1 MGLGAQI
8 GLIMVE
14 ILLFIKDFEFGS
26 KVSSSCVDQEK
37 NVEFSDENSKPDSF
51 PKSVKMAI
59 VDMDEEVFASI
70 GLVAELKRLNI
81 AVIGTKK
88 RISNKEQSKIKS
100 VGCDML
106 LPKSSLVKNIPSL
119 IDQLLKH

>member
-1 MGLGAQI
+1 MGLSAQI

-26 KVSSSCVDQEK
+26 KVSSSCVDQDK

-119 IDQLLKH
+119 IDQLL

>member
-37 NVEFSDENSKPDSF
+37 SVEFSDENSKPDSF

-100 VGCDML
+100 VGCDTL

-119 IDQLLKH
+119 IDQLL

>member
-1 MGLGAQI
+1 MGFSAQT

-14 ILLFIKDFEFGS
+14 ILLFIKNFEFGS
-26 KVSSSCVDQEK
+26 KVSSSCVDQDK
-37 NVEFSDENSKPDSF
+37 NVEFSDENSNPDSF

-119 IDQLLKH
+119 IDQLL

>member
-119 IDQLLKH
+119 INQLV

>member
-1 MGLGAQI
+1 MGLGSQI

-26 KVSSSCVDQEK
+26 KVSSSCVDQDK

-70 GLVAELKRLNI
+70 GLVAELKRLKI

-88 RISNKEQSKIKS
+88 RISNKEQLKIKS

-119 IDQLLKH
+119 IDQLL

>member
-1 MGLGAQI
+1 MGPGAQT

-37 NVEFSDENSKPDSF
+37 NVEFSDEKSKPDSF

-59 VDMDEEVFASI
+59 VDMDEEMFASV

-81 AVIGTKK
+81 VVVGTKK
-88 RISNKEQSKIKS
+88 RISNKEQLKIKS

-119 IDQLLKH
+119 IDQLL

>member
-37 NVEFSDENSKPDSF
+37 NVEFSDENSKRDSF

-88 RISNKEQSKIKS
+88 RISNKEQTKIKS

-119 IDQLLKH
+119 IDQLL

>member
-1 MGLGAQI
+1 MGFGAQI

-119 IDQLLKH
+119 IDQLL

>member
-26 KVSSSCVDQEK
+26 KISSSCVDQEK

-119 IDQLLKH
+119 IDQLL

>member
-37 NVEFSDENSKPDSF
+37 DVEFSDENSKPDSF

-88 RISNKEQSKIKS
+88 RISNKEQLKIKS

-119 IDQLLKH
+119 IDQLL

>member
-26 KVSSSCVDQEK
+26 KVSSSFVDQEK

-70 GLVAELKRLNI
+70 GLVAELKRINI

-88 RISNKEQSKIKS
+88 RISNKEQLKIKS

-119 IDQLLKH
+119 IDQLL

>member
-1 MGLGAQI
+1 MGLSAQI

-119 IDQLLKH
+119 INQLV

>member
-59 VDMDEEVFASI
+59 VDMDEKVFASI

-119 IDQLLKH
+119 IDQLL

>member
-26 KVSSSCVDQEK
+26 KISSSCVDQEK

-70 GLVAELKRLNI
+70 GLVAELKRLDI

-119 IDQLLKH
+119 IDQLL

>member
-1 MGLGAQI
+1 MGLSAQT

-26 KVSSSCVDQEK
+26 KVSSSCVDQDK

-119 IDQLLKH
+119 IDQLL

>member
-51 PKSVKMAI
+51 PKSVRMAI

-106 LPKSSLVKNIPSL
+106 LPKSSLVKNIPNL
-119 IDQLLKH
+119 IDQLL

>member
-70 GLVAELKRLNI
+70 GLIAELKRLNI

-119 IDQLLKH
+119 IDQLL

>member
-1 MGLGAQI
+1 MGLSAQI

-100 VGCDML
+100 VGCDIL

-119 IDQLLKH
+119 IDQLL

>member
-70 GLVAELKRLNI
+70 GLVAVLKRLNI

-119 IDQLLKH
+119 IDQLL

>member
-88 RISNKEQSKIKS
+88 VISNKEQSKIKS

-119 IDQLLKH
+119 IDQLL

>member
-1 MGLGAQI
+1 MGLSAQT

-37 NVEFSDENSKPDSF
+37 DVEFSDENSKPDSF

-119 IDQLLKH
+119 IDQLL

>member
-26 KVSSSCVDQEK
+26 KVSSSCVDQDK

-88 RISNKEQSKIKS
+88 RISNKEQSKIRS

-119 IDQLLKH
+119 IDQLL

>member
-1 MGLGAQI
+1 MGLSAQT
-8 GLIMVE
+8 GLSMVE

-119 IDQLLKH
+119 IDQLL

>member
-8 GLIMVE
+8 GLSMVE

-26 KVSSSCVDQEK
+26 KVSSSCVDQDK

-59 VDMDEEVFASI
+59 VDMDEEVFASV

-106 LPKSSLVKNIPSL
+106 LPKSSLVKNISSL
-119 IDQLLKH
+119 IDQLL

>member
-26 KVSSSCVDQEK
+26 KVSSSCVDQDK

-51 PKSVKMAI
+51 SKSVKMAI

-81 AVIGTKK
+81 AVIGTRK

-119 IDQLLKH
+119 IDQLL

>member
-37 NVEFSDENSKPDSF
+37 NVEFSDEKTKPDSF

-119 IDQLLKH
+119 IDQLL

>member
-8 GLIMVE
+8 GLSMVE

-26 KVSSSCVDQEK
+26 KISSSCVDQDK

-119 IDQLLKH
+119 IDQLL

>member
-8 GLIMVE
+8 GLSMIE

-26 KVSSSCVDQEK
+26 KVSSSCVDQDK

-119 IDQLLKH
+119 IDQLL

>member
-1 MGLGAQI
+1 MGPGAQT

-26 KVSSSCVDQEK
+26 KVSSSCVDQDK
-37 NVEFSDENSKPDSF
+37 NVKFSDENSKPDSF

-119 IDQLLKH
+119 IDQLL

>member
-1 MGLGAQI
+1 MGLSAQT
-8 GLIMVE
+8 GLSMVE

-37 NVEFSDENSKPDSF
+37 NVKFSDENSKPDSF

-119 IDQLLKH
+119 IDQLL

>member
-26 KVSSSCVDQEK
+26 KVSSSCVDQDK

-70 GLVAELKRLNI
+70 GLVAELKSLNI

-119 IDQLLKH
+119 IDQLL

>member
-59 VDMDEEVFASI
+59 VDMDEVVFASI

-119 IDQLLKH
+119 IDQLL

>member
-1 MGLGAQI
+1 VGLGAQI

-88 RISNKEQSKIKS
+88 VISNKEQSKIKS

-119 IDQLLKH
+119 IDQLL

>member
-59 VDMDEEVFASI
+59 VDMDEEVFASV

-119 IDQLLKH
+119 IDQLL

>member
-8 GLIMVE
+8 ELIMVE

-26 KVSSSCVDQEK
+26 KVSSSCVDQDK

-100 VGCDML
+100 VGCDIL

-119 IDQLLKH
+119 IDQLL

>member
-26 KVSSSCVDQEK
+26 KVSSSCVDQDK

-51 PKSVKMAI
+51 PKSVRMAI

-119 IDQLLKH
+119 IDQLL